1 MIITGFIIT
10 TILKQYYDKHNVLP
24 SVERVPGKRPPLVQG
39 GQTREYVYIGRGR
52 GFHFLVTYMQKLTFF
67 FRCEELENFLT

>member
-1 MIITGFIIT
+1 MIT

-39 GQTREYVYIGRGR
+39 GQTREYRGR
-52 GFHFLVTYMQKLTFF
+52 GFHILVTYMQKLTLF

>member
-1 MIITGFIIT
+1 MIF
-10 TILKQYYDKHNVLP
+10 TISKQDCNNHNVLP

-39 GQTREYVYIGRGR
+39 GQTREYIGR
-52 GFHFLVTYMQKLTFF
+52 GFHILVMYMQKLTFF